1 MSNDVFS
8 FPTLESPAPRLS
20 LGDAQQAA
28 SAWFSD
34 AVDLECLDSER
45 DQNFLATNKKQQ
57 QYVLKIANSKESF
70 DVLDFQNQAL
80 NHLLKSSPS
89 LLLPRV
95 CKDLSG
101 KEISS
106 VVANNNKHYV
116 RLLSFIKGIPLEDS
130 ANQAHPNILH
140 RTMGG
145 FLAKLGK
152 GLEDFSHPSSGHE
165 LLWDVKQTGSLYH
178 LLSHI
183 KDKHKRDIA
192 RTSLEC
198 FTKNTE
204 PKIQQLR
211 SQVIHNDMNQ
221 CNVIVDFNEDG
232 LVIGMIDFGD
242 MVYAPLVNDLA
253 VAAAYQTVATEDLIQ
268 GTTHLLSG
276 YQKEYPLNENEL
288 ALLPALI
295 INRITM
301 TVIIGEWRGVQ
312 HPENKQYI
320 LGGVEK
326 SWRILEELCTLNLDG
341 VAEIFMKTAQSINS

>member
-1 MSNDVFS
+1 MSSDVFS

-20 LGDAQQAA
+20 LNDAKNAA

-34 AVDLECLDSER
+34 VVDLECLDSER

-301 TVIIGEWRGVQ
+301 TVIIGEWRSVQ